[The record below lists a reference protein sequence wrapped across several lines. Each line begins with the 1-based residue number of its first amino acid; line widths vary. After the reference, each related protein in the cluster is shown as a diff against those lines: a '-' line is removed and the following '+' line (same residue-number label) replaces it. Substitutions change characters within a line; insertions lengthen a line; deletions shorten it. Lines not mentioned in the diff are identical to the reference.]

1 MKTDKLEKFVIDN
14 RDEFDDLEPNP
25 AIWDKIQKKQPKTV
39 KLNWTKVLV
48 RVAAVVVIFVSS
60 YYFHDFM
67 DNRSSVKNLV
77 TETTSKEGIEQYQ
90 ELIEAEVYYTSMID
104 SKKEEIFM
112 LAASN
117 PQLREDIN
125 NELVDL
131 DEDFRSLKEDLEDN
145 ADNEEVIVAMIQNY
159 RLKLRILEETLIQL
173 QQTNNEKTKNNEDKK
188 VLL

>member
-1 MKTDKLEKFVIDN
+1 MKTDKLEKFIFEN
-14 RDEFDDLEPNP
+14 RNEFDDLEPNP
-25 AIWDKIQKKQPKTV
+25 AIWNKIQKKESKTV
-39 KLNWTKVLV
+39 QLNWTNILV

-67 DNRSSVKNLV
+67 DNRSSDKKLAS
-77 TETTSKEGIEQYQ
+77 ETTTDGDQQYH

-112 LAASN
+112 LAASK
-117 PQLREDIN
+117 PQLREEIN

-131 DEDFRSLKEDLEDN
+131 DEDFRSLKEDLKDN

-173 QQTNNEKTKNNEDKK
+173 QHSNNEKSKNNEDNK

>member
-1 MKTDKLEKFVIDN
+1 MKTDKLEKFVIDH
-14 RDEFDDLEPNP
+14 RSDFDDLEPNP
-25 AIWDKIQKKQPKTV
+25 AIWDKIQKKQPK
-39 KLNWTKVLV
+39 KIELNWTNILV
-48 RVAAVVVIFVSS
+48 RVAAVIVIFVSS

-67 DNRSSVKNLV
+67 NRRGVDTNLA
-77 TETTSKEGIEQYQ
+77 TETKSTDGEQQYH

-112 LAASN
+112 LAASK
-117 PQLREDIN
+117 PQLREEIN
-125 NELVDL
+125 NELTDL
-131 DEDFRSLKEDLEDN
+131 DEDFRSLKEDLKDN

-173 QQTNNEKTKNNEDKK
+173 QQSNNEKSKNNEDNK

>member
-25 AIWDKIQKKQPKTV
+25 AIWDKIQKKQPRTV
-39 KLNWTKVLV
+39 KLNWKKALV
-48 RVAAVVVIFVSS
+48 RVAAVVVIFVTS

-67 DNRSSVKNLV
+67 DNRNSDKNLV
-77 TETTSKEGIEQYQ
+77 TETTSTEGVEQYQ

-173 QQTNNEKTKNNEDKK
+173 QQTNNENSKNNEDNK

>member
-14 RDEFDDLEPNP
+14 RNDFDDLEPNP
-25 AIWDKIQKKQPKTV
+25 AIWDKIQKKQPK
-39 KLNWTKVLV
+39 KIELKWTKILV
-48 RVAAVVVIFVSS
+48 RVAAVIVIFVSS

-67 DNRSSVKNLV
+67 DGRSTDKKLAS
-77 TETTSKEGIEQYQ
+77 ETTATEGSEQYH

-112 LAASN
+112 LAASK
-117 PQLREDIN
+117 PHLREEIN

-131 DEDFRSLKEDLEDN
+131 DEDFRSLKEDLKDN

-173 QQTNNEKTKNNEDKK
+173 QHSNNENSKNDEDNK